1 MWKVESETSEKLMTI
16 QDYVVWKVGPKDE
29 YSGLDYETAE
39 MPVFGGCEVCAASLA
54 GYNAYPA
61 VTGYLRCAHDIGDL
75 GFGSPAEFDEWL
87 GEAT

>member
-1 MWKVESETSEKLMTI
+1 MESESAVTVHA
-16 QDYVVWKVGPKDE
+16 YVAWKVGPKAE
-29 YSGLDYETAE
+29 YSGLDYETAG
-39 MPVFGGCEVCAASLA
+39 MPVFGGCERCTASLA

-87 GEAT
+87 GEDT